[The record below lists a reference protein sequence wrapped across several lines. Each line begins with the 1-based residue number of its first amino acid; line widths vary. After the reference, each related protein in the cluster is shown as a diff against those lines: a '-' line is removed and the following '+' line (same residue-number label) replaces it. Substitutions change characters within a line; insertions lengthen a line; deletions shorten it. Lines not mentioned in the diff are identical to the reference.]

1 MEGKDFWNGALES
14 PYCNIKFLKSFLSF
28 MTIPLSSESSLSN
41 QLAAKNNSVI
51 EVTLDELLIKFDPDG
66 VVELPDKKI

>member
-1 MEGKDFWNGALES
+1 
-14 PYCNIKFLKSFLSF
+14 
-28 MTIPLSSESSLSN
+28 MTIPLSSESSLSS

-51 EVTLDELLIKFDPDG
+51 EVTLDELLIKLDPDG